1 MRERDGVGRA
11 HAQRT
16 AAREVVQR
24 ARDDPEADRVELAEK
39 RGHAAWQCPVD
50 ERLEEDRFGAV
61 LPLVHRDELSEHG
74 VGRLTARTPSLDA
87 PDERLG
93 SAAQR
98 VLDETLLRRGVQ
110 IDGACGDAGAPGDLC
125 DSERG
130 VPTARDLA
138 QRRTFDRGGR
148 ASGPLRTFALH
159 VASGIHCI

>member
-24 ARDDPEADRVELAEK
+24 ARDDPEAVRVELAEK

-98 VLDETLLRRGVQ
+98 DRWLPGLAAGERYTVRVATRARRATSAIRSAAYPPRATSRSV
-110 IDGACGDAGAPGDLC
+110 AP
-125 DSERG
+125 SIAAAVRA
-130 VPTARDLA
+130 VRFARS
-138 QRRTFDRGGR
+138 RCT
-148 ASGPLRTFALH
+148 
-159 VASGIHCI
+159 